1 MAKILLDSNVWISF
15 LMRKDSQHNKALNI
29 VLSLDFENVFI
40 HDFLLLEIVS
50 VLRLRTNAKFAAQAL
65 NYIIDLDIK
74 DLNIQDLQ
82 SYTKHAKDLVLQSKY
97 PKLSFVDLFLLAAS
111 QKYEVITFDK
121 NLKRAINS
129 YGKKR
134 SK

>member
-1 MAKILLDSNVWISF
+1 
-15 LMRKDSQHNKALNI
+15 MRKDSQHNKALNI
-29 VLSLDFENVFI
+29 VLSLDFENVFM

-65 NYIIDLDIK
+65 NYIVDLDIK
-74 DLNIQDLQ
+74 DLNIQDAQ
-82 SYTKHAKDLVLQSKY
+82 SYVEHAKDLALQSKY
-97 PKLSFVDLFLLAAS
+97 PKLSFVDLFLLSAS
-111 QKYEVITFDK
+111 KKYEVITFDK
-121 NLKRAINS
+121 SLKRAIGS